1 MTSIL
6 ITIVS
11 ALQMLA
17 SFTNCIV
24 GDYQYISPEYAC
36 FRGENTMGS
45 DERGVRTNADLSMVS
60 AFMCRYAAD
69 SVALPAGITYNQLDT
84 MAMKTLAYAVATH
97 KAVRKRTCR
106 DGRYWGSTGRND
118 KQWESSLWALSVAY
132 SALFQRDKL
141 SPTMKADIH
150 RLLRAECNYELERDI
165 PTGYRYDTKA
175 EENGWEVGV
184 LAAAVALFPD
194 DSLATRWYARMR
206 DFVVNSYSHPS
217 DATDTTAV
225 TPWIDKATVADL
237 YRGPNL
243 FSDWTLQNHGFFHTS
258 YQNVVIQE
266 LGEAALIIP
275 LAEMERRR
283 LSSAVKGRKRR
294 HTLAPAFVHADTRW
308 MLHNCGAVER
318 NVLNWLTL
326 ADGEQA
332 MPNGND
338 WSLFLYDQVTSYST
352 MACMLGDDDALLFE
366 RLALSQIARRQ
377 RTTADG
383 SWLLHPDVGAR
394 RMGVEGHRV
403 MMTWLMHHVFPT
415 TGRRP
420 TAWADFLSRYRA
432 ARYFPCQRIV
442 RTLTPDYFACF
453 SFADGKHS
461 YTGYIAPTDSTN
473 NNLVVPYRKFDTGN
487 IIGYYTVEGRHTN
500 ARLVGEPIVSVDGPY
515 FTIRATTA
523 ENDSALIRH
532 FTITTTADGLEYS
545 DTVEVIDP
553 EAKITAD
560 RTGLLAISDDP
571 FTATDRHYVLRPG
584 TTVIDGLISIIADSP
599 SPAVVTDRSTD
610 NSITTLKVYPFL
622 TAPQLHHHII
632 YRVAAKH

>member
-1 MTSIL
+1 
-6 ITIVS
+6 
-11 ALQMLA
+11 
-17 SFTNCIV
+17 
-24 GDYQYISPEYAC
+24 
-36 FRGENTMGS
+36 
-45 DERGVRTNADLSMVS
+45 
-60 AFMCRYAAD
+60 
-69 SVALPAGITYNQLDT
+69 
-84 MAMKTLAYAVATH
+84 
-97 KAVRKRTCR
+97 
-106 DGRYWGSTGRND
+106 
-118 KQWESSLWALSVAY
+118 VAY
-132 SALFQRDKL
+132 SALFQWDKL

-217 DATDTTAV
+217 DATDTMVV
-225 TPWIDKATVADL
+225 TPWFDKAAVADL

-283 LSSAVKGRKRR
+283 VSSTKKRR
-294 HTLAPAFVHADTRW
+294 KNRHMPAPAFVHADTRW

-366 RLALSQIARRQ
+366 RLALKQIARRQ

-420 TAWADFLSRYRA
+420 TAWSDFLSRYRA

-442 RTLTPDYFACF
+442 RTLTPNYFACF
-453 SFADGKHS
+453 SFAAGKHS

-473 NNLVVPYRKFDTGN
+473 NNLVVPYRKYNTGN

-500 ARLVGEPIVSVDGPY
+500 ARLVGEPLVSVDGPY
-515 FTIRATTA
+515 FTIKAKTA
-523 ENDSALIRH
+523 ENDSTLIRH

-560 RTGLLAISDDP
+560 RTGLLAVSDDP
-571 FTATDRHYVLRPG
+571 FTSTDRQYDVHPG
-584 TTVIDGLISIIADSP
+584 TTVIDGLLSIISDSP
-599 SPAVVTDRSTD
+599 SPAVVTDRSTN
-610 NSITTLKVYPFL
+610 NSITTLKVYPYL